1 MPIRNSIAAERD
13 ELAAW
18 RQDIH
23 AHPELAF
30 EETRTAEIVAAKLES
45 FGVEVDRGLATTGVV
60 GTLRVGDSPR
70 TMGLRADMD
79 ALPLHEEN
87 EVAYRSRHDGK
98 MHACGHDGHTTML
111 LGAAKYLAETRQFD
125 GTIHFI
131 FQPAEELAGGARV
144 MIDEGLFER
153 FPVDAVYGM
162 HNFPELEPGEFAVR
176 SGPIMAAMDTFRILV
191 RGKGTHGAMPQIG
204 VDPVV
209 VGAHIVTA
217 LQTIMSRAL
226 DPVDSAVLSVT
237 QFHGGEIDNIIP
249 AEVELR
255 GGVRTFRP
263 EVQERVERRMREI
276 AEGTAAAHGATVE
289 LSYTRNYPATV
300 NTEAETALAIAAA
313 GDVVGADKVDTQMK
327 PCMGSEDFAF
337 MLEERPGCYVMIGN
351 GGAAGGCLLHNPHYD
366 FNDDILPLGASYWVQ
381 LVENVLGSGQA

>member
-191 RGKGTHGAMPQIG
+191 RGKGTHGAMPQLG

-237 QFHGGEIDNIIP
+237 QFHGGEIDTIIP

-337 MLEERPGCYVMIGN
+337 MLEERPGCYLMIGN

>member
-13 ELAAW
+13 EMAAW

-30 EETRTAEIVAAKLES
+30 EETRTAGIVAAKLES
-45 FGVEVDRGLATTGVV
+45 FGIEIDRGLATTGVV
-60 GTLRVGDSPR
+60 GTLRAGDSPR
-70 TMGLRADMD
+70 TIGLRADMD
-79 ALPLHEEN
+79 ALPLLEAN

-125 GTIHFI
+125 GTIRFI
-131 FQPAEELAGGARV
+131 FQPAEELAGGAKV
-144 MIDEGLFER
+144 MIDDGLFER

-162 HNFPELEPGEFAVR
+162 HNFPELDPGEFAVR
-176 SGPIMAAMDTFRILV
+176 TGPIMASVDTFRIIV
-191 RGKGTHGAMPQIG
+191 RGKGTHGAMPHLG
-204 VDPVV
+204 VDPIV

-217 LQTIMSRAL
+217 LQTIMSRTL
-226 DPVDSAVLSVT
+226 DPDDSGVLSVT

-249 AEVELR
+249 GEVELR
-255 GGVRTFRP
+255 GGVRAFKP
-263 EVQERVERRMREI
+263 EVQTRVEQRMREI
-276 AEGTAAAHGATVE
+276 AEGTAAAHGAVAE
-289 LSYTRNYPATV
+289 LIYTRIYPSTI
-300 NTEAETALAIAAA
+300 NSEAETLLAIAAA
-313 GDVVGADKVDTQMK
+313 ADVVGADKVDTEIK

-337 MLEERPGCYVMIGN
+337 VLQEKPGCYLMIGN

-381 LVENVLGSGQA
+381 LVENVMSSGRN

>member
-13 ELAAW
+13 EMAAW

-30 EETRTAEIVAAKLES
+30 EETRTAGIVAAKLES
-45 FGVEVDRGLATTGVV
+45 FGIEIDRGLATTGVV
-60 GTLRVGDSPR
+60 GTLRAGDSPR
-70 TMGLRADMD
+70 TIGLRADMD
-79 ALPLHEEN
+79 ALPLLEAN

-125 GTIHFI
+125 GTIRFI
-131 FQPAEELAGGARV
+131 FQPAEELAGGAKV
-144 MIDEGLFER
+144 MIDDGLFER

-162 HNFPELEPGEFAVR
+162 HNFPELDPGEFAVR
-176 SGPIMAAMDTFRILV
+176 TGPIMASVDTFRIIV
-191 RGKGTHGAMPQIG
+191 RGKGTHGAMPHLG
-204 VDPVV
+204 VDPIV

-217 LQTIMSRAL
+217 LQTIMSRTL
-226 DPVDSAVLSVT
+226 DPDDSGVLSVT

-249 AEVELR
+249 GEVELR
-255 GGVRTFRP
+255 GGVRAFKP
-263 EVQERVERRMREI
+263 EVQTRVEQRMREI
-276 AEGTAAAHGATVE
+276 AEGTAAAHGAVAE
-289 LSYTRNYPATV
+289 LIYTRIYPSTI
-300 NTEAETALAIAAA
+300 NSEAETLLAIAAA
-313 GDVVGADKVDTQMK
+313 ADVVGADKVDTEIK

-337 MLEERPGCYVMIGN
+337 MLQEKPGCYLMIGN

-381 LVENVLGSGQA
+381 LVENVMGSGRN